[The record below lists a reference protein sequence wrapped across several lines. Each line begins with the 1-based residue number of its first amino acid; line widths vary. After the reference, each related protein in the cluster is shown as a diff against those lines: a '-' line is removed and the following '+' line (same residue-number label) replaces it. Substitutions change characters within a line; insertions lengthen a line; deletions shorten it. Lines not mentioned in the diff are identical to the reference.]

1 MIKFQDNTV
10 RDGMQQRN
18 LRKDLKT
25 QLKIFD
31 LLKTTN
37 IHSLEVGMCTTK
49 EDFQLISEKSTH
61 LGELQ
66 KMVVLTR
73 LIPKD
78 IELTC
83 KLVNVNKNL
92 VVKLLV
98 PISTLHILKKLNSTK
113 ENMLAKLQ
121 QSLNYISN
129 LNIKVDVCLED
140 ATRADET
147 YLFKVLELC
156 NNYNIDYVTIADTV
170 GCSTPE
176 EYGALIKKIYDCN
189 YSFGISIHCHNDM
202 GLATANTIAGILN
215 GATQVETTFL
225 GIGERAGNSA
235 VDEILCI
242 LNKKYN
248 IKTDLDLKNIYEISK
263 LIEDVIGYTS
273 SPLKPIIGKNAF
285 IHESGIHQD
294 GMLKD
299 KSMYQYI
306 APEDFGKTTN
316 IYDSPISG
324 ISSSKIIA
332 THLKSKFRDLTNT
345 EIVNIEIFYRNISKI
360 INDVTIEDAYHL
372 FNIIFLE
379 DVKNG
384 SDYRYKDKF

>member
-1 MIKFQDNTV
+1 MIKFQDNTI

-18 LRKDLKT
+18 LIKDLKT

-37 IHSLEVGMCTTK
+37 IESLEVGMCSTM

-61 LGELQ
+61 LGKSQ

-78 IELTC
+78 IQLTC
-83 KLVNVNKNL
+83 NLVNINRNL

-98 PISTLHILKKLNSTK
+98 PISTLHIVKKLNSTK
-113 ENMLAKLQ
+113 ENILAKLQ

-140 ATRADET
+140 ATRSDET
-147 YLFKVLELC
+147 YLFEIMELC
-156 NNYNIDYVTIADTV
+156 NNYDVGYVTIADTV

-176 EYGALIKKIYDCN
+176 EYGGLIKKIYDCN
-189 YSFGISIHCHNDM
+189 YSFGISVHCHNDM
-202 GLATANTIAGILN
+202 GLATANTIAGVLN

-225 GIGERAGNSA
+225 GLGERAGNTSI
-235 VDEILCI
+235 DEVLCI
-242 LNKKYN
+242 LSKKYN
-248 IKTDLDLKNIYEISK
+248 IKTNLDLKNIYEISK
-263 LIEDVIGYTS
+263 SIEDILCYKS
-273 SPLKPIIGKNAF
+273 SPLKPIIGENAF

-294 GMLKD
+294 GMIKD

-306 APEDFGKTTN
+306 SPEDLGKTSN

-324 ISSSKIIA
+324 ISSSKIISA
-332 THLKSKFRDLTNT
+332 HLRSKIKEITNK
-345 EIVNIEIFYRNISKI
+345 EISDVEVFYRSISKI
-360 INDVTIEDAYHL
+360 INNVTIEDAYRL
-372 FNIIFLE
+372 FNIIFLG
-379 DVKNG
+379 DVQNA
-384 SDYRYKDKF
+384 SNYR